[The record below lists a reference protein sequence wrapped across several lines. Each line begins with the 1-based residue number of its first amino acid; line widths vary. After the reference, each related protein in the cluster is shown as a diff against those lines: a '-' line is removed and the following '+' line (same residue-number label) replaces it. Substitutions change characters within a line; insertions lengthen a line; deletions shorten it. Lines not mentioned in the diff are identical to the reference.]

1 MATMN
6 KVVAYV
12 DRMNP
17 NVYTDMDKY
26 EWMATLEGLVAHEV
40 HQVEEAPIYDLPRDA
55 DMELSVPAPYDDIYR
70 LYVTAM
76 IYLQNRE
83 YDHYNNAVLVFKNR
97 YEQYKAWY
105 IRNNTACKAR
115 NFRNVMG

>member
-6 KVVAYV
+6 KVVEHV

-17 NVYTDMDKY
+17 NVFTDMDKY
-26 EWMATLEGLVAHEV
+26 EWMKTLEGLVANEV
-40 HQVEEAPIYDLPRDA
+40 MQDECPAYSLPEDA
-55 DMELSVPAPYDDIYR
+55 DTPLLVQSPYDDIYR

-76 IYLQNRE
+76 IYLHNRE
-83 YDHYNNAVLVFKNR
+83 YDHYNNAVLVFKER

-105 IRNNTACKAR
+105 IRNHRTCKAG